1 MRDRAK
7 ALGIKVDGRWSEHRL
22 LEEIMKTESK
32 LKDGDMV
39 GNARVER
46 LPDDVPVVEGVDVV
60 EDTIVDM
67 MQDAFDGGGKV
78 TVITDSHQD
87 VLDKVADKF
96 QTLEWA
102 NARAAAI
109 WEGQSSSLTVL
120 ERIGRI
126 KLALKAKGFEDFSNI
141 TIPTKIE
148 YKKYL

>member
-46 LPDDVPVVEGVDVV
+46 LPDDVPVVEGS
-60 EDTIVDM
+60 TN
-67 MQDAFDGGGKV
+67 GP
-78 TVITDSHQD
+78 S
-87 VLDKVADKF
+87 
-96 QTLEWA
+96 LEWA
-102 NARAAAI
+102 NTRAAAI

-120 ERIGRI
+120 ERVGRI

>member
-1 MRDRAK
+1 
-7 ALGIKVDGRWSEHRL
+7 
-22 LEEIMKTESK
+22 MKTESK

-120 ERIGRI
+120 ERVGRI